1 MTKTNIFQI
10 QIKQSALYLVP
21 DPLDYVALNLIEYK
35 ELNSNGEVWTYDKAQ
50 KVWDNIETSFRKY
63 GRGGIYTLTIKTQ
76 DELRILEDMLEGN
89 LSYIETQN
97 MFREENA
104 DSKMEEYLSDKMN
117 EIKRFRQTALDN
129 TITR

>member
-1 MTKTNIFQI
+1 LTKKNILQI

-21 DPLDYVALNLIEYK
+21 DPLDYVARNLEDYK
-35 ELNSNGEVWTYDKAQ
+35 EQNSNGEVWTYDQAH

-104 DSKMEEYLSDKMN
+104 DSRMEEYLSDKVK
-117 EIKRFRQTALDN
+117 EIKEAHN
-129 TITR
+129 N